1 MTAITQ
7 IAQQLAP
14 MFEEQDA
21 KIADR
26 DVAWALARVKAIE
39 EFRASP
45 EAKAMTA
52 DGRYAQMFEIAG
64 GKTYYM
70 MFQGRSPQM
79 IEELMRKNAKAVAAK
94 RNAKIAAKL
103 VKEGV
108 EQIVDA
114 CVARCTDGFH
124 GTFKIN
130 GNKTIEIESIL
141 AGGYNIQRLH
151 QRVLV
156 KAW

>member
-14 MFEEQDA
+14 MFEEQD
-21 KIADR
+21 
-26 DVAWALARVKAIE
+26 
-39 EFRASP
+39 
-45 EAKAMTA
+45 
-52 DGRYAQMFEIAG
+52 
-64 GKTYYM
+64 
-70 MFQGRSPQM
+70 
-79 IEELMRKNAKAVAAK
+79 
-94 RNAKIAAKL
+94 AKIAAKL

-114 CVARCTDGFH
+114 CVARCTDDFN

-130 GNKTIEIESIL
+130 GSRTIEIELIL